1 MTWSVTMTLCRLLRI
16 GRCLFAARDGASAAE
31 FALVVPGFML
41 LLLGVLEFARVFF
54 VANTLQFAVAQGA
67 RYVATIP
74 GTNGRPTLASC
85 QTGSTWTP
93 GQFQTS
99 ITNYVQAQLTAW
111 SLSSATPTVSISPLV
126 CGDSPPSVTV
136 TVSATYPFTF
146 WFTGLS
152 SLISTLSL
160 TQQATVKAP
169 VT

>member
-1 MTWSVTMTLCRLLRI
+1 MTCLLLRA
-16 GRCLFAARDGASAAE
+16 GKRLFAAKDGASTAE

-67 RYVATIP
+67 RYVATSP

-85 QTGSTWTP
+85 QPGSTWTS

-99 ITNYVQAQLTAW
+99 ITNYVQAQLTGW
-111 SLSSATPTVSISPLV
+111 SLSSATPTVSAPQLV
-126 CGDSPPSVTV
+126 CSDSPPSVTV

-152 SLISTLSL
+152 NLLSTLSL
-160 TQQATVKAP
+160 KQQATVKAP